1 MTTHEKLAQ
10 EAAQLLAHIRE
21 DTARADALDPDN
33 PPARSSAQRPAP
45 CRVRPPAPRRL
56 LTVGVR

>member
-33 PPARSSAQRPAP
+33 PPARSSAQR
-45 CRVRPPAPRRL
+45 RVESARRRL
-56 LTVGVR
+56 DAS